1 MSKSELIELLN
12 RAVARELAVS
22 VQYMWHHVM
31 AMGMKSPDVKDILK
45 DIAIEEMKHAEKVA
59 ERLHYLGGTPTTKPT
74 EIRVGGTLEGMIR
87 DNLKA
92 EREALVLYKRIIR
105 VAEEEGDPTTR
116 RLFEEILA
124 EEEEHDNLFSRLL
137 EA

>member
-1 MSKSELIELLN
+1 MSKEMLELLN
-12 RAVARELAVS
+12 RAIARELAVS

-31 AMGMKSPDVKDILK
+31 AMGMKSPEVKDILK
-45 DIAIEEMKHAEKVA
+45 EIAIEEMKHAEKIA
-59 ERLHYLGGTPTTKPT
+59 ERLHYLGGVPTTKPT
-74 EIRVGGTLEGMIR
+74 EIRVGGSLEGMIR

-92 EREALVLYKRIIR
+92 EREALVLYKQIIQ

>member
-1 MSKSELIELLN
+1 MSKELLELLN
-12 RAVARELAVS
+12 RAIARELAVS

-31 AMGMKSPDVKDILK
+31 AVGIKSPEIKDLLK
-45 DIAIEEMKHAEKVA
+45 EIAIEEMKHAEKVA
-59 ERLHYLGGTPTTKPT
+59 ERLQYLGGTPTTKPT
-74 EIRVGGTLEGMIR
+74 EIRVGGTLEEMVR
-87 DNLKA
+87 DNLEA

-124 EEEEHDNLFSRLL
+124 EEEDHENLFSRLL

>member
-1 MSKSELIELLN
+1 MSKELLELLN

-31 AMGMKSPDVKDILK
+31 AVGTKSPEIKDLLK
-45 DIAIEEMKHAEKVA
+45 EIAIEEMKHAEKVA

-74 EIRVGGTLEGMIR
+74 EIRVGGTLEEMIR

-92 EREALVLYKRIIR
+92 EKEALTLYKQIIR
-105 VAEEEGDPTTR
+105 AAEEDGDPTTR

>member
-1 MSKSELIELLN
+1 MSKELLELLN
-12 RAVARELAVS
+12 RAIARELAVS

-31 AMGMKSPDVKDILK
+31 AVGIKSPEIKDLLK
-45 DIAIEEMKHAEKVA
+45 EIAIEEMKHAEKVA
-59 ERLHYLGGTPTTKPT
+59 ERLQYLGGTPTTKPT
-74 EIRVGGTLEGMIR
+74 EIRVGGTLEEMVR
-87 DNLKA
+87 DNLEA

-105 VAEEEGDPTTR
+105 VAEEGGDPTTR

-124 EEEEHDNLFSRLL
+124 EEEDHENLFSRLL

>member
-1 MSKSELIELLN
+1 MGKSELIELLN
-12 RAVARELAVS
+12 RAIARELAVS
-22 VQYMWHHVM
+22 VQYLWHHVM
-31 AMGMKSPDVKDILK
+31 AVGMKSPDVKDILK
-45 DIAIEEMKHAEKVA
+45 EIAIAEMKHAEKVA
-59 ERLHYLGGTPTTKPT
+59 ERLQYLGGTPTTKPT
-74 EIRVGGTLEGMIR
+74 EIRVGGTLEEMVR
-87 DNLKA
+87 DNLEA

-124 EEEEHDNLFSRLL
+124 EEEDHENLFSRLL